1 MLVGYKRKIISQRVG
16 RLIRIQGF
24 KGSRVRVKITEKQI
38 HIEKSLTL
46 GTVFLYRHTLK
57 ILRSKGRE
65 NLSVYAIRIKP
76 FAFT

>member
-1 MLVGYKRKIISQRVG
+1 
-16 RLIRIQGF
+16 LIRIPGF
-24 KGSRVRVKITEKQI
+24 KGSRVQVKMTEKPI
-38 HIEKSLTL
+38 HTEKPMTL

-65 NLSVYAIRIKP
+65 EAIVYVIYIKP